1 VHNRKAGRLVANPN
15 TSRSSADPIRVFVIN
30 DSQVFVDALGR
41 FLDDEP
47 DIQLVGAE
55 VGLLEALPA
64 VASARPELVLIDP
77 EPHDRVIGKAVREL
91 RARLPRVG
99 IIVLTLHMDIKHR
112 DVAIAAGADAFVDK
126 YAASA
131 DLLAAIRRIAG
142 QYAAAAGDGLRP
154 PAASD
159 GN

>member
-1 VHNRKAGRLVANPN
+1 MSNLSASRDGAN
-15 TSRSSADPIRVFVIN
+15 PIRVFVIN

-55 VGLLEALPA
+55 VGLMEALPLVQA
-64 VASARPELVLIDP
+64 VQPELVLIDP

-91 RARLPRVG
+91 RTRLPRVG
-99 IIVLTLHMDIKHR
+99 IIVLTLHVDLKHR
-112 DVAIAAGADAFVDK
+112 EVAIAAGADDFVDK

-131 DLLAAIRRIAG
+131 DLLDSIRRIASLISAADGRSAARPGPTPG
-142 QYAAAAGDGLRP
+142 QG
-154 PAASD
+154 
-159 GN
+159 